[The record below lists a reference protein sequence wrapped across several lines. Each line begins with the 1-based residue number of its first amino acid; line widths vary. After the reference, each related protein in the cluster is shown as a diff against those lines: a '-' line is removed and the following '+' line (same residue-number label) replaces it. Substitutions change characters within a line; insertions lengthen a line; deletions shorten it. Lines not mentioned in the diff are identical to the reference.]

1 MFMLIIYREEKY
13 LWSKPWGY
21 LSFNKELHRISD
33 AFFHFQNQYLCQDKF
48 YSQTSYSLMSNG
60 SK

>member
-1 MFMLIIYREEKY
+1 MLIIYHEKY

-33 AFFHFQNQYLCQDKF
+33 AFFHFQNQYLCQDK
-48 YSQTSYSLMSNG
+48 YYPQTSYSL
-60 SK
+60 